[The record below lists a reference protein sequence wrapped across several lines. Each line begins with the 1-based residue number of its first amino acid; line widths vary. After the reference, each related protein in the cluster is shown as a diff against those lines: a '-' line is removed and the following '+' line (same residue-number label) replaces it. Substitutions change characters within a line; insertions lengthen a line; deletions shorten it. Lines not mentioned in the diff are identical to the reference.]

1 MTPGPRDRKLSRQLA
16 QQLIKEARRL
26 PSVGQRM
33 RHISARFLGAP
44 YFIGPLVGS
53 EATPEEFV
61 ATLSGFDCV
70 TLVETTLALAW
81 AADVPDFLH
90 LLREIR
96 YKNGEVS
103 YPTRLHYS
111 TDWMKA
117 NVRRGFL
124 QDITRGDDT
133 QVKTKV
139 LDFLKAFKPRTVNF
153 RYFPKRKLNKV
164 SRLVEDGDVILFAS
178 TRKGLDT
185 FHVGLLFREGEGV
198 VMRHAARSRGGVVE
212 QDLAEFVKANTMP
225 GFLLAR
231 PRQFAPNLAE

>member
-1 MTPGPRDRKLSRQLA
+1 MQRDLSRQLNRQAA
-16 QQLIKEARRL
+16 QQLIRAARRHETIGERL
-26 PSVGQRM
+26 RF
-33 RHISARFLGAP
+33 ISAKFLGAP

-53 EATPEEFV
+53 ETTPEEFV
-61 ATLSGFDCV
+61 ATLNGFDCV

-81 AADVPDFLH
+81 AADVPDFLN

-103 YPTRLHYS
+103 YPKRLHYS

-124 QDITRGDDT
+124 RDITRGGDT
-133 QVKTKV
+133 QVKTKI
-139 LDFLKAFKPRTVNF
+139 LDFLKAFRPRTVNF

-164 SRLVEDGDVILFAS
+164 SRLVEDGDVVMFAS

-185 FHVGLLFREGEGV
+185 FHVGLLFRDGERV

-212 QDLAEFVKANTMP
+212 QDLAEFVQANTMP
-225 GFLLAR
+225 GFILAR
-231 PRQFAPNLAE
+231 PRENAPRTEH